1 MRSLSSLGLALAIG
15 VFTLVSSGCNLAELR
30 DSNRRLKEAN
40 ERLIVQKNQLEQELA
55 LHQQS
60 TGSKDAEIA
69 RLRSQLDSVLRTP
82 VATTPE
88 RIPAP
93 APDEFRDLGLGEHVN
108 PVTVSSNIG
117 ALPGARDVICS
128 KFGHVRN
135 HRRSLCYRFSE
146 RSTRHATTL

>member
-60 TGSKDAEIA
+60 D
-69 RLRSQLDSVLRTP
+69 
-82 VATTPE
+82 
-88 RIPAP
+88 
-93 APDEFRDLGLGEHVN
+93 
-108 PVTVSSNIG
+108 
-117 ALPGARDVICS
+117 
-128 KFGHVRN
+128 
-135 HRRSLCYRFSE
+135 
-146 RSTRHATTL
+146 